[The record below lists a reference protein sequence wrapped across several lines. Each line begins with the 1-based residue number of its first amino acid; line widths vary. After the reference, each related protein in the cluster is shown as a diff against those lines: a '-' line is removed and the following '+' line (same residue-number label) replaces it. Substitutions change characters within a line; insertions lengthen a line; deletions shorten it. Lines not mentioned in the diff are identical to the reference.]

1 METILSA
8 NNDRDFKNKWLKRN
22 ELVPTISDVAYTHTS
37 SSSSSS
43 FGIEIAETER
53 AKMDK
58 RISKTI
64 YKMKRASTSVTAVD
78 HEFHT
83 NESRVCDYAATFF
96 YAFSLTSIY
105 SVFENI
111 GCCRRCWHLYRFHV
125 FSLHTPTLS
134 LSLCVC
140 FFLRIIFRVS
150 FAV

>member
-22 ELVPTISDVAYTHTS
+22 ELVPTKSDVAHT

-43 FGIEIAETER
+43 FGIEFADR
-53 AKMDK
+53 KRVKMDK

-64 YKMKRASTSVTAVD
+64 YKMKRASTSVAAVD
-78 HEFHT
+78 HEFHA

-105 SVFENI
+105 SVFGIYI
-111 GCCRRCWHLYRFHV
+111 GCCLSLLAFESISCCF
-125 FSLHTPTLS
+125 FFLHTPTLL
-134 LSLCVC
+134 LSLC

-150 FAV
+150 FAL